1 MAVMSKETATPDTA
15 YLTSPNIVHPESN
28 RGTAGDA
35 AVAAAEAAARVEL
48 GIRRGVT
55 VTSGS
60 IKKGR

>member
-1 MAVMSKETATPDTA
+1 MSKEIFTPDTA
-15 YLTSPNIVHPESN
+15 YLTSPNIVHPQSE
-28 RGTAGDA
+28 RGTPGDS